1 MSILD
6 VPDPDG
12 FLYIVADSHLDEK
25 NATAEEFCGDAGT
38 TGKSTYHRIFR
49 GSI

>member
-25 NATAEEFCGDAGT
+25 KCACGRVCGDAGT

>member
-25 NATAEEFCGDAGT
+25 NAPAEEFVEMLVQLENPHT
-38 TGKSTYHRIFR
+38 IRIFR

>member
-25 NATAEEFCGDAGT
+25 MHLP
-38 TGKSTYHRIFR
+38 KSLWRCWYNWKIHIPSYF
-49 GSI
+49 